1 MSLFEQPEFE
11 WRETYFVL
19 FDQANLPA
27 AEVLQ
32 SVLETASSKF
42 EVANLRM
49 REDGTFE
56 SLTVYS
62 PADLA
67 AMDVT
72 CMHGEDVTTQIPELL
87 DELRPNCESE
97 EEQQQLGQLANSS
110 ARMDIY
116 HFEQKDVG
124 GIPAE
129 PSEEMEF
136 MDPGGV
142 LMVLELI
149 AQLCEGVVVDPQT
162 STIM

>member
-19 FDQANLPA
+19 FDQAHLPT
-27 AEVLQ
+27 AEVLRAA
-32 SVLETASSKF
+32 LESASSKF
-42 EVANLRM
+42 EIANVRT

-72 CMHGEDVTTQIPELL
+72 CIHGDDVTTQLPELI

-97 EEQQQLGQLANSS
+97 EEQQQLGQLVNSS

-116 HFEQKDVG
+116 HFEQKDAGVVA
-124 GIPAE
+124 AE
-129 PSEEMEF
+129 SSEEMEF

-149 AQLCEGVVVDPQT
+149 GQLCEGVVVDPQT